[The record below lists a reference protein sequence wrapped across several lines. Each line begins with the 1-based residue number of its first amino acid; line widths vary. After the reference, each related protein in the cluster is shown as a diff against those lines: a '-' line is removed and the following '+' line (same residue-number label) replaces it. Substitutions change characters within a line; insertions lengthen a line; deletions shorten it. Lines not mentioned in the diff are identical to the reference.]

1 MLIIFFILLTTME
14 RQVKTRYRQTS
25 LVKRPPIVYGYIVDR
40 VLCVFWQF
48 LYLSRTEKKKVFGK
62 VSAQPH
68 PTLCIQF
75 LDRENNDKN
84 NTIPLGKQI
93 YFTMVWSYAEILPG
107 FLLWHIRFRKIKQQE
122 NSQGVW
128 SSLSRTRMGGTKG
141 KLVTKPQVS
150 PFQGWHF

>member
-1 MLIIFFILLTTME
+1 MANSSLHLNYLFYSFNNNGTPSENQVSSNLTREKTTNCLWLHSRSRTLCLLTVFVSF
-14 RQVKTRYRQTS
+14 Q
-25 LVKRPPIVYGYIVDR
+25 DR
-40 VLCVFWQF
+40 
-48 LYLSRTEKKKVFGK
+48 KKKVFGK

-107 FLLWHIRFRKIKQQE
+107 FLL
-122 NSQGVW
+122 
-128 SSLSRTRMGGTKG
+128 
-141 KLVTKPQVS
+141 
-150 PFQGWHF
+150 